1 MYRFFFFNPLKVG
14 DWLDLSQRC
23 GSPVAARKCL
33 RRGTRLGREVA
44 TPELSVNTPSWS
56 GFRSTHSRHS
66 RSVHHTSACAGAS
79 THLSSRVALGQ
90 RSPPARPREKKK
102 PKKQKNREANF
113 AALEPCCLESRNESG
128 SAAPTTARRLV
139 FNLPAPRRG

>member
-90 RSPPARPREKKK
+90 RSPPARPREKKTQKTKK
-102 PKKQKNREANF
+102 PWVI
-113 AALEPCCLESRNESG
+113 P
-128 SAAPTTARRLV
+128 
-139 FNLPAPRRG
+139 FNLKGRLSNSKALKLRIEDQRD